1 MTGGASGIGAAVAER
16 LAADGAEVWVG
27 DIDVAGAEKIAAEIN
42 GHAVELDVTDLA
54 SARAA
59 VGEIEGLAILVNNA
73 GTDEFG
79 FFPQTTPEQWQR
91 VIDVNLNG
99 VLNCTAAALPGMQ
112 QAGYGRI
119 VSISS
124 EAGRVGSKG
133 SAVYSAAKAGVIGFT
148 KVIARENGRYAITA
162 NAIAP
167 GPIETPLLMGAK
179 ELGEVGEKLI
189 DNMRASTQLGRL
201 GKPEEV
207 ADAVAFLASDEA
219 TYVTG
224 ETLGVSG
231 GLGMV

>member
-1 MTGGASGIGAAVAER
+1 M
-16 LAADGAEVWVG
+16 
-27 DIDVAGAEKIAAEIN
+27 
-42 GHAVELDVTDLA
+42 
-54 SARAA
+54 
-59 VGEIEGLAILVNNA
+59 
-73 GTDEFG
+73 
-79 FFPQTTPEQWQR
+79 
-91 VIDVNLNG
+91 
-99 VLNCTAAALPGMQ
+99 NCTAAALPAMQ
-112 QAGYGRI
+112 RARYGRI

-133 SAVYSAAKAGVIGFT
+133 SAAYSAAKAGVIGFT

-179 ELGEVGEKLI
+179 EFGEIGEKLI
-189 DNMRASTQLGRL
+189 DNMRSSTQLGRL

-207 ADAVAFLASDEA
+207 ADAVAFLASGEA